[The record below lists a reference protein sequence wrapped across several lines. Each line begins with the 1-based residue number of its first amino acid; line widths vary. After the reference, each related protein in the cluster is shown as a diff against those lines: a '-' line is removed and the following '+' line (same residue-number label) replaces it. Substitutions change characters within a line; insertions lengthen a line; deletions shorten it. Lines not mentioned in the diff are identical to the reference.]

1 MAETAAR
8 PWTLEEF
15 VAWEAGQAERY
26 EYVDGTITLMVGGTV
41 GHNRFIANLAHL
53 LASGLEGSR
62 CDVFSQGMQL
72 RAQAAVLHPDV
83 LVSCG
88 AAADEDQALE
98 DAVLVAEVASPSTAR
113 RDRDDK
119 WRAYQ
124 ALPSLQH
131 YLLISQDQVLVEMFT
146 RRDGSWQ
153 PLTATGLDAVLPL
166 SALGLTLPLKAI
178 YRGTSLAA

>member
-1 MAETAAR
+1 M
-8 PWTLEEF
+8 
-15 VAWEAGQAERY
+15 
-26 EYVDGTITLMVGGTV
+26 
-41 GHNRFIANLAHL
+41 
-53 LASGLEGSR
+53 
-62 CDVFSQGMQL
+62 
-72 RAQAAVLHPDV
+72 
-83 LVSCG
+83 
-88 AAADEDQALE
+88 
-98 DAVLVAEVASPSTAR
+98 LVAEVASPSTAR

-166 SALGLTLPLKAI
+166 SALGLTLPRKAI